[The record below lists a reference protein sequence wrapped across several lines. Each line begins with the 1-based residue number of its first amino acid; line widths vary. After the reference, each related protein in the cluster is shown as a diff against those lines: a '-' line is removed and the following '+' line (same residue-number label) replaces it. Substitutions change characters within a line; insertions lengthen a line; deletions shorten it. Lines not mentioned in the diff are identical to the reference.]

1 MEIREELQKY
11 RLYTIKE
18 IEPVIGKSR
27 QSIIRYINEGKLKAI
42 KLGNQWRISEEALEE
57 FTGLK

>member
-42 KLGNQWRISEEALEE
+42 KLGNQWRISEEALKE
-57 FTGLK
+57 FTWLK

>member
-42 KLGNQWRISEEALEE
+42 KLGNQWRISEEALKE
-57 FTGLK
+57 FTGLD

>member
-42 KLGNQWRISEEALEE
+42 KLGNQWRISEEALKE